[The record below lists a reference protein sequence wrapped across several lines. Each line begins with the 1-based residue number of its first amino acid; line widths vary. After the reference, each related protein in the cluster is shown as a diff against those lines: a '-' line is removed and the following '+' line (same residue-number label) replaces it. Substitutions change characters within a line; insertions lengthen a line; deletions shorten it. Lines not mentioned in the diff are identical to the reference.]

1 MIKRGELSSEQ
12 LKYTCDCSKFAFETT
27 EDVATLQGIVGQ
39 EQAVQSMEFGL
50 KVRKYG
56 YNIFITG
63 NTGTGRSSYTKS
75 MVQKVAN
82 IKETPCDWCYLANF
96 EKSDQPRVLSL
107 PAGKA
112 RELQNSIQELIKQ
125 VVTNISQALS
135 SEKFGKA
142 KTLLLQDLQTKQNEI
157 LERLNDTGKE
167 LGFSLK
173 NSEKGLITIP
183 LNAEGKP
190 MGEEEFKNLEK
201 DEAKAIEEKSK
212 ELNFLVIDVF
222 KELQDLEKES
232 QEQIDEL
239 ESEFALNSIE
249 NLFKSMLEKYKEYPD
264 VQSFLQE
271 IQEDIM
277 KNLKEF
283 TSTDEKSGLE
293 ILLRRD
299 RDKDFRKKYMIN
311 VLADNSELR
320 GAPVIVETNPTYYN
334 LMGKVEYESQLGM
347 LTTDYLK
354 IKPGAL
360 HRANGGYL
368 ILQCRDLF
376 NNILAW
382 QALKRALKTEKLY
395 IENISEQLGIIP
407 TSSMKP
413 EPIPLKVKV
422 ILIGS
427 YWEYQ
432 VLYHYDEDF
441 QKLFKIKVEF
451 DVNMNRIQDNEYKL
465 VQFIKKHCEKEK
477 MRHFTKEA
485 VARVIEYSCRL
496 ADSKEK
502 LSIRFNEIIEL
513 LYEAD
518 TWAELAEKDYVGEHQ
533 VLKAIQEKI
542 KRSNNLEVKLREMV
556 DKGDIL
562 IELDKEVVGQ
572 VNGLSVIDLGE
583 YSFGRPSRIT
593 VNTFVG
599 KKGIINIEREAK
611 LSGAIHDKG
620 VLILGG
626 YLGEKFGRKSPLSFS
641 ASICFEQ
648 NYSGIEGDSASS
660 TELYGLLSSLSGVP
674 IKQSIAVT
682 GSVNQKGEIQPIGG
696 ANQKIEGFFQVC
708 KIKGLTGQQGVIIPG
723 QNVKNLMLSDEVI
736 ESVKMGKFHIYAVK
750 TIEEGIEILTDTSY
764 KEVFRL
770 VQTRLAEINDCVKK
784 EDNIIIFKDNL
795 K

>member
-1 MIKRGELSSEQ
+1 MKQWELSWEQ
-12 LKYTCDCSKFAFETT
+12 LKYTCDCSKFSFETT
-27 EDVATLQGIVGQ
+27 EDVAILQGIVGQ
-39 EQAVQSMEFGL
+39 EQAVESMEFGL
-50 KVRKYG
+50 KVKKYG

-63 NTGTGRSSYTKS
+63 KTGTGRSSYTKS
-75 MVQKVAN
+75 MVQQAATN
-82 IKETPCDWCYLANF
+82 KETPCDWCYLANF
-96 EKSDQPRVLSL
+96 EKFDQPRVLSL

-112 RELQNSIQELIKQ
+112 VELQNSIQELIKQ
-125 VVTNISQALS
+125 VMTNISQALS

-142 KTLLLQDLQTKQNEI
+142 KALLLQELQTKQNEI
-157 LERLNDTGKE
+157 LDKLNETGRE

-173 NSEKGLITIP
+173 NTEKGLITIP

-190 MGEEEFKNLEK
+190 MNEDEFKELDKE
-201 DEAKAIEEKSK
+201 EAKAIEDKSK
-212 ELNFLVIDVF
+212 ELNLLVIDVF

-239 ESEFALNSIE
+239 ESKFALNSIKS
-249 NLFKSMLEKYKEYPD
+249 LFEAMAEKYQEYPN

-271 IQEDIM
+271 IQDDIM

-283 TSTDEKSGLE
+283 KSKDEKSSLE
-293 ILLRRD
+293 MLLRHD

-311 VLADNSELR
+311 VLVDNSELQ
-320 GAPVIVETNPTYYN
+320 GAPVIVATNPTYYN
-334 LMGKVEYESQLGM
+334 LMGKVEYENQLGM

-368 ILQCRDLF
+368 IIQCRDLF

-407 TSSMKP
+407 TSSIKP
-413 EPIPLKVKV
+413 EPIPLNVKV

-451 DVNMNRIQDNEYKL
+451 DVEMNRIQDNELKM
-465 VQFIKKHCEKEK
+465 VQFIKKHCEQENL
-477 MRHFTKEA
+477 RHFTKEA
-485 VARVIEYSCRL
+485 VARIIEYSCRL

-502 LSIRFNEIIEL
+502 LSTRFNEILEV

-518 TWAELAEKDYVGEHQ
+518 TWAELAEKDKVEEQQ
-533 VLKAIQEKI
+533 VLKAIREKI
-542 KRSNNLEVKLREMV
+542 KRSNNLERKVREMV

-562 IELDKEVVGQ
+562 IDLKKKVVGQ
-572 VNGLSVIDLGE
+572 VNGLAVIDLGE
-583 YSFGRPSRIT
+583 HSFGKPSRIT

-620 VLILGG
+620 VLILSG
-626 YLGEKFGRKSPLSFS
+626 YLGEKFGRKCPLSFS

-648 NYSGIEGDSASS
+648 NYSGIDGDSASS

-674 IKQSIAVT
+674 IKQNIAVT
-682 GSVNQKGEIQPIGG
+682 GSVNQKGEVQPIGG
-696 ANQKIEGFFQVC
+696 VNQKIEGFYQVC
-708 KIKGLTGQQGVIIPG
+708 KIKGLTGQQGVIIPE

-736 ESVKMGKFHIYAVK
+736 ESVKRKEFHIYAVK

-764 KEVFRL
+764 REIFSL
-770 VQTRLAEINDCVKK
+770 VQSRLREINDCVKK
-784 EDNIIIFKDNL
+784 EDNIKNSKDNI
-795 K
+795 